1 MQEIWS
7 LKKLALQK
15 EKLKGSAFKGI
26 KKEIENEDKKTKSKN

>member
-7 LKKLALQK
+7 LKKLVLQK
-15 EKLKGSAFKGI
+15 EKLKESVFKGI

>member
-7 LKKLALQK
+7 LKKVVLQK
-15 EKLKGSAFKGI
+15 EKLKESVFKGI